1 MRLLAIIV
9 ASAILSGCMM
19 KAQADAAPA
28 LSGVVSLDL
37 CADQMLLKLVEPS
50 RIKAVSHEADLDD
63 NFATLRAKNLPRIRP
78 TIEEIAALRPAVI
91 VKSYGGGPLLDNQLA
106 RLGIKVV
113 QLDYAARLSDVP
125 ATIQSAAQKL
135 DAVDKGQATVSVFKA
150 QLAQARAEQKQAQP
164 TLLYVTP
171 GGVTTGPGSLIH
183 DAIEAGGYRNY
194 NAKPGW
200 YNLPLERLAQER
212 PDAALAAFF
221 DKSAHDQDAWSSA
234 RHHVARKALA
244 DVPTVSETGAK
255 VSCGNWLIGD
265 VVQDLATQR
274 RRQ

>member
-9 ASAILSGCMM
+9 TSAMLGGCTM
-19 KAQADAAPA
+19 KTQADTVPA
-28 LSGVVSLDL
+28 LSGIVSLDL
-37 CADQMLLKLVEPS
+37 CADQMLLKLVEPN
-50 RIKAVSHEADLDD
+50 RIKAVSNEADLDD

-78 TIEEIAALRPAVI
+78 TIEEIAALRPAII
-91 VKSYGGGPLLDNQLA
+91 VKSYGGGPLLDSQLT

-113 QLDYAARLSDVP
+113 QLDYAAQLTDVP

-135 DAVDKGQATVSVFKA
+135 DAADKGRATITAFNA
-150 QLAQARAEQKQAQP
+150 QLAQAKAGQEQDRP

-183 DAIEAGGYRNY
+183 DAIEASGYRNY

-200 YNLPLERLAQER
+200 YNLPLERLTQER
-212 PDAALAAFF
+212 PDAVLAAFF

-234 RHHVARKALA
+234 RHHVVRKALA

-265 VVQDLATQR
+265 VVQDLAAQR
-274 RRQ
+274 RKQ

>member
-9 ASAILSGCMM
+9 TSAMLSGCMM
-19 KAQADAAPA
+19 KAQADAAPV

-50 RIKAVSHEADLDD
+50 RIKAVSNEADLDD

-106 RLGIKVV
+106 RIGIKVV

>member
-50 RIKAVSHEADLDD
+50 RIKAVSNEADLDD

-150 QLAQARAEQKQAQP
+150 QLAQARAEQKQARP